1 MSAERTEHSAVRLP
15 FDLTLEDVAE
25 MNESDELD
33 RRFELSPEGVLSV
46 MPPPTVEHQIITS
59 QLIVW
64 FAAHGWPP
72 ERVLPAVGLR
82 TEKQQ
87 RYGGRIPDLTV
98 WSARPP
104 GRIWPSAKTA
114 LVVVEIAATSTAPID
129 RSIKRDEYAASGIQ
143 RYWMVGQDAANTV
156 TMLELDGDGYRQV
169 ATHPLA
175 WLLNTDPR
183 DYLTD

>member
-1 MSAERTEHSAVRLP
+1 VSAERTEHSAVRLP
-15 FDLTLEDVAE
+15 FDLTLKDVAE

-72 ERVLPAVGLR
+72 EQVLPAVGLR

-98 WSARPP
+98 
-104 GRIWPSAKTA
+104 
-114 LVVVEIAATSTAPID
+114 
-129 RSIKRDEYAASGIQ
+129 
-143 RYWMVGQDAANTV
+143 
-156 TMLELDGDGYRQV
+156 
-169 ATHPLA
+169 
-175 WLLNTDPR
+175 
-183 DYLTD
+183 